1 MNVFAAVK
9 YGSASLKILSN
20 RPPLSLLPPQDPLLL
35 PLILLISSNSSGP
48 RQCYTKKRIPTNSIF
63 TTVSRTITT
72 TTNKLNEK
80 CNQTSDASDTLL
92 KKIGSCFKD
101 FATCLPCFNNLL
113 CFTNTI
119 NDTFYCINDL
129 KNIIKKFLNLTDNTV
144 DSCLNT

>member
-1 MNVFAAVK
+1 M
-9 YGSASLKILSN
+9 L
-20 RPPLSLLPPQDPLLL
+20 
-35 PLILLISSNSSGP
+35 
-48 RQCYTKKRIPTNSIF
+48 QCVTPKKRIPTNSIF

-144 DSCLNT
+144 DSCLNTLKNKCCFINYTIKKLSTKPRIVPTGSLINPMI